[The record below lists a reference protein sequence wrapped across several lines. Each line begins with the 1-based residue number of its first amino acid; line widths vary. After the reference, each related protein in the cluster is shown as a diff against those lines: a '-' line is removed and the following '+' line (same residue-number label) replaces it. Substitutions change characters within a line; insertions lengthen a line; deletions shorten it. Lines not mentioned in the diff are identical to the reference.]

1 MVFCKYLV
9 EMSINNGIIFFI
21 RNYFSVWKCRLME
34 LKINIIWTTFKIH
47 DLTGVRKVFCRQV
60 SMLPGSINPG
70 RSFASTPVFLINK

>member
-34 LKINIIWTTFKIH
+34 LKINIIWTTFKIQ
-47 DLTGVRKVFCRQV
+47 DLTGIQN
-60 SMLPGSINPG
+60 L
-70 RSFASTPVFLINK
+70 